1 MNGVVDSKAILMR
14 IFGQRTHEE
23 KMEQIENYII
33 KNLIICILYLILRS
47 RLNQKRIRQS
57 I

>member
-1 MNGVVDSKAILMR
+1 VNGVVDSKAILMR